1 MSSELEN
8 IVGKNFFG
16 FNIEKKIGE
25 GGFGQVFI
33 AKQIETET
41 DYCLKV
47 IDANKVEKF
56 FISFYL
62 FFNLFLHYFNIFL

>member
-1 MSSELEN
+1 MTSSLKN

-16 FNIEKKIGE
+16 FNIKEKIGE
-25 GGFGQVFI
+25 GGFGQAFI
-33 AKQIETET
+33 ATQIESET

-56 FISFYL
+56 FIYFYL
-62 FFNLFLHYFNIFL
+62 FFN